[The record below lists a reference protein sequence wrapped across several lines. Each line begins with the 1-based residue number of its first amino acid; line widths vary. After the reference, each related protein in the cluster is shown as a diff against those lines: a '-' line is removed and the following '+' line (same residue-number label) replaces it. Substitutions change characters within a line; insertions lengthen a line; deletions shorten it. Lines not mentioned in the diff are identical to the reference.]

1 MGPTISADDWC
12 NALIDLGIRPG
23 RDVSLVASGW
33 SAERAHC
40 LFDVDHF
47 DTRPGELLRRAVEM
61 LVAQID
67 GAPRKEAAT
76 ETVAAEAATAADS
89 EAKIRRPVHGLT
101 LLDPIFVP
109 GNTVVGEGRES

>member
-1 MGPTISADDWC
+1 MQ
-12 NALIDLGIRPG
+12 RPDRSG
-23 RDVSLVASGW
+23 DSSRRDVSLVASGW

-67 GAPRKEAAT
+67 GEPQKEAA
-76 ETVAAEAATAADS
+76 AE
-89 EAKIRRPVHGLT
+89 L
-101 LLDPIFVP
+101 
-109 GNTVVGEGRES
+109 